1 LRPLHY
7 IFPSISKSVRKIGAK
22 GLILALC
29 SISAWTLLGQ
39 QLQHFLTSRSRLRVF
54 NTSMAGLLLASLVP
68 VFWHS

>member
-1 LRPLHY
+1 
-7 IFPSISKSVRKIGAK
+7 
-22 GLILALC
+22 
-29 SISAWTLLGQ
+29 LGQ